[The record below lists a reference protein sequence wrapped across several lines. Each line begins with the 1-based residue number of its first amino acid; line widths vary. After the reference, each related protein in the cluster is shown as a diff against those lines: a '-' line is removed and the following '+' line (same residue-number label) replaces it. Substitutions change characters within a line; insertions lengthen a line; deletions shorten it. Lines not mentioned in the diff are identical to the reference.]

1 MNIKDLIAR
10 AGAGETLQLP
20 TGEFEGPV
28 LINKPLRLIGK
39 NTTIWAKNGAVLDIN
54 SNGVI
59 LEDLRVEITEGNT
72 CDTAVSASVLTA
84 VKNVEILG
92 SVRGFGSE
100 DGFFDVPR
108 AIELGEFLCDSE
120 NSFLLEVNV
129 PEKTEVVCNMRE
141 VTLSPRVLNAGR
153 NTITLTVSDCAAG
166 TLLYGEILF
175 KSMFTRRI
183 YLTGK
188 PRSTAKPAQ
197 NKLIYSAPQRSQP
210 TASAQPT
217 QPAQPSMTATDVISL
232 AQPQQTELGNLTMTR
247 GQRVAVSKYVGSRF
261 SIHFSCEKQRSVDI
275 DPYVFLLDKD
285 SRALGDSSLIF
296 FGNELSDNGEARY
309 CPGDGH
315 IEIDLS
321 KADFRIER
329 IVLAYA
335 VYAADKINNFSSV
348 KNPRISLRT
357 ESERISYIMDGLSSE
372 AAVVAME
379 LYLYKGEW
387 KISAVGAGYNDG
399 MARLCNSY
407 GIDVEE

>member
-10 AGAGETLQLP
+10 AGAGETVQLP
-20 TGEFEGPV
+20 SGEFEGPV

-39 NTTIWAKNGAVLDIN
+39 NTTVWAKNGAVLDIN

-59 LEDLRVEITEGNT
+59 IEDLRVEITEGDI
-72 CDTAVSASVLTA
+72 CGIAVQTSVLTA
-84 VKNVEILG
+84 VNNVEILG

-108 AIELGEFLCDSE
+108 TIELGEFLCDSE
-120 NSFLLEVNV
+120 NSFLIEVNV
-129 PEKTEVVCNMRE
+129 PEKTEIVCNIRE
-141 VTLSPRVLNAGR
+141 VRLSTNVLKAGR
-153 NTITLTVSDCAAG
+153 NTITVTVSDCAAG
-166 TLLYGEILF
+166 TLLYGELLF

-188 PRSTAKPAQ
+188 PKSTAKPAE
-197 NKLIYSAPQRSQP
+197 NKPVYTAPQRDKPAESAPVSAP
-210 TASAQPT
+210 T
-217 QPAQPSMTATDVISL
+217 DIISL
-232 AQPQQTELGNLTMTR
+232 AQPQQTELGNLAMTR
-247 GQRVAVSKYVGSRF
+247 GQRVAASQYVGSRF
-261 SIHFSCEKQRSVDI
+261 SIYFSCDKQRSVDI

-285 SRALGDSSLIF
+285 GRALGDSSLIF

-309 CPGDGH
+309 FPHDGH

-335 VYAADKINNFSSV
+335 VYAADTTNNFSAV
-348 KNPRISLRT
+348 RNPRISMRT
-357 ESERISYIMDGLSSE
+357 ESERVSFEMNGLSSE
-372 AAVVAME
+372 AAVVAVE

>member
-1 MNIKDLIAR
+1 MKINDLIAR
-10 AGAGETLQLP
+10 AQAGDTVQLP

-39 NTTIWAKNGAVLDIN
+39 NTTIWAKDGAVLDIN
-54 SNGVI
+54 SNGVF
-59 LEDLRVEITEGNT
+59 LEDLRVEITEGGKS
-72 CDTAVSASVLTA
+72 DIAVSSNFIASA
-84 VKNVEILG
+84 KNVEILG
-92 SVRGFGSE
+92 SVRGFGGE
-100 DGFFDVPR
+100 DSFFDVPR
-108 AIELGEFLCDSE
+108 TVELGEFLCDSE
-120 NSFLLEVNV
+120 NTFLLEVNV
-129 PEKTEVVCNMRE
+129 PAKTEISCGTRE
-141 VTLSPRVLNAGR
+141 VTLSPATLNAGR
-153 NTITLTVSDCAAG
+153 NTISVTVSECSAG

-188 PRSTAKPAQ
+188 PRSTAKHAQ
-197 NKLIYSAPQRSQP
+197 NKLIYSAPPRNDHNVQTSPPQK
-210 TASAQPT
+210 
-217 QPAQPSMTATDVISL
+217 TDVISMEQS
-232 AQPQQTELGNLTMTR
+232 QPASLGKLDIRR
-247 GQRVAVSKYVGSRF
+247 GQRVAASGYVGSSF
-261 SIHFSCEKQRSVDI
+261 SIHFSCEKQRSVDV

-285 SRALGDSSLIF
+285 SRALGDSSLVF

-309 CPGDGH
+309 CPNDGH

-335 VYAADKINNFSSV
+335 VYAADSINNFSV
-348 KNPRISLRT
+348 VRKPRISIRT
-357 ESERISYIMDGLSSE
+357 DSERISFDMDGLSRE

-379 LYLYKGEW
+379 FYLYKGEW

-407 GIDVEE
+407 GIDVVE